1 MKANIAGCEPENIF
15 LSDVSAVQL
24 NLQNNIDGKICKF
37 IPTVSSLVLAYN
49 EARVSSEVNLIFQ
62 NELGLLT

>member
-1 MKANIAGCEPENIF
+1 MKANTAGSEPENIF

-37 IPTVSSLVLAYN
+37 IPTVLSLVLAYN